1 MVFGLRPNHLR
12 TATAQDRQD
21 GAASHGLDCT
31 IDLVELLG
39 AEALIS
45 FQCGDLSL
53 SALLPANAANSVA
66 QIGQSLALAFDEDHI
81 HLFDA
86 ETGLALAANR

>member
-1 MVFGLRPNHLR
+1 MFGLRPNHLR
-12 TATAQDRQD
+12 AATVQD
-21 GAASHGLDCT
+21 GQEGSSSHGLVCS

-45 FQCGDLSL
+45 FQCGEVSL

-66 QIGQSLALAFDEDHI
+66 QIGQSLALAFDEEHI

-86 ETGLALAANR
+86 ESGLVLAANR